1 MIDPTTLRDL
11 GAGALLVLA
20 LFIIYLVARVLTP
33 VLISTTNTLKEA
45 LEGQRQFYQQR
56 LDELA
61 KEHKLEIEEL
71 RNRVLD
77 LESENRELRNQNT
90 KLKTELETL
99 RKRFN
104 HEGTT
109 RRKR

>member
-33 VLISTTNTLKEA
+33 VLVGTTNTLKEA
-45 LEGQRQFYQQR
+45 LEGQRLFYQQR

-71 RNRVLD
+71 RERVRD
-77 LESENRELRNQNT
+77 LESENLTLKNKNAELQA
-90 KLKTELETL
+90 ELETL

-109 RRKR
+109 RRRR